1 MRKPAQKC
9 DGAWGQW
16 LASAAGPA
24 PLRRKWSSFGPV
36 LADSDFNFK
45 LMFCIS
51 ASEAVVDDSTVLGP
65 SCSGCLDA
73 RCRCPALTDVSKAEF
88 RHLRFSKPLK
98 SAKSL
103 LMPVPTWD
111 LLCCSS
117 LKPAGRSFSALG
129 HAFWRCL
136 GRDSGERPSARPM
149 PSPGRPGPGPSPSSQ
164 KRLKSSQSSRSN
176 QSLPPAESRAQTPAS
191 LLASKRTSLS
201 DTENDILGPGRV
213 KSPLADLRPVVVAP
227 SLPPMV
233 PHAWAGDPD
242 DPQFKAPS
250 FETIGKPIRLKFC
263 KEMSCLQPE
272 WYDSLFG
279 VAAKSIPDI
288 LDASNWLPADAPV
301 RLKLPSKLK
310 EKLGIQEAEVLAST
324 PASRPSTG
332 TSTESHRKGRKRRP
346 SGWQAQAVP
355 EALKD
360 ERHWAAIRLQLKADF
375 KRQRKTNEGRTS
387 DKSERM
393 ERTKDSVDRF
403 AKVHFRWTVGIKF
416 IGLVA
421 LASLLAVEW
430 YSEVRSEASRLVT
443 ELSSLGKDV
452 LLYDL
457 VLTMSARML
466 ALTGDLRWRDEY
478 FLKVEPLEV
487 VLDEIGRKAP
497 DIASEFERRTVVA
510 NDKLLA
516 LEGEAIELSTSNV
529 TLATSVLFSDAYETN
544 KALLLEGLTVLDSMI
559 KDVRKR
565 HQDTQSWWGILS
577 PSLVLLAF
585 FGECAMTVAVER
597 LDRRLER
604 YWKEADHAQSAYSHE
619 ARKRFVKKAEDTI
632 LNIQGKIPKRFL
644 RPLQLQTDNDEVPP
658 SPQLLRRRLFYLAM
672 SAEVF
677 ALAGFAI
684 PAVLTLVALYKAE
697 GTDPL
702 QQLIVHAKD
711 TEFYDVALTSS
722 ARLCVLSD
730 DTRWAR
736 EYDGFVAPID
746 TALAGLQEVAPDV
759 AAEFAKSTS
768 AANDALIDM
777 EAAALEAC
785 GSESQLGRSI
795 LFSPAYEG
803 NKTLLLDGIRA
814 VTAAADQ
821 QRQIF
826 EDEEEQH
833 HTISRIL
840 LIVSTFLIVAAD
852 LCTVVIA
859 AWMEALSVADDGDD
873 GKDSA
878 AEQRF
883 VLGLLDLVKM
893 TLSSD
898 KKGFPRAVA
907 DQDSMEDDGT
917 DILPDESGGGA
928 LTHQSLIQTWCKV
941 RGWAAFR
948 TSAWLRR
955 RRQAQIRIASYFR
968 GHLARTGRADLV
980 PKLKPQKEPL
990 PPELAKRLAKLDPW
1004 SEELNFRH
1012 ACLGQTGTVHL
1023 APFIKCLQSLQIL
1036 ELCGNYIGS
1045 KGIAPLIKM
1054 LEAQWDLKY
1063 LGLAWNGLGDESCG
1077 HLASASAL

>member
-1 MRKPAQKC
+1 MGSVVSRR
-9 DGAWGQW
+9 
-16 LASAAGPA
+16 SA
-24 PLRRKWSSFGPV
+24 L
-36 LADSDFNFK
+36 
-45 LMFCIS
+45 
-51 ASEAVVDDSTVLGP
+51 
-65 SCSGCLDA
+65 
-73 RCRCPALTDVSKAEF
+73 RCRAE
-88 RHLRFSKPLK
+88 
-98 SAKSL
+98 
-103 LMPVPTWD
+103 
-111 LLCCSS
+111 
-117 LKPAGRSFSALG
+117 
-129 HAFWRCL
+129 
-136 GRDSGERPSARPM
+136 
-149 PSPGRPGPGPSPSSQ
+149 SQ
-164 KRLKSSQSSRSN
+164 KRLKSSQSSRSK

-191 LLASKRTSLS
+191 LFASKRPSLS
-201 DTENDILGPGRV
+201 DTDSDILGPGRI

-250 FETIGKPIRLKFC
+250 FETIGH
-263 KEMSCLQPE
+263 
-272 WYDSLFG
+272 W
-279 VAAKSIPDI
+279 
-288 LDASNWLPADAPV
+288 DASEEKGDLLSFQLEPELERSTTTARHCKNGKKAQYMAG
-301 RLKLPSKLK
+301 KLK
-310 EKLGIQEAEVLAST
+310 EKLGIQDRTGGAGGLDASFPALDGHIDGEDMAHFLYSNVCGWRQSAESVSCGEVTGKVESAGRVDGRSRKLSRMSAIGPRSASSSKQTSHVDHMTAEKEKHKHNFTQLGPLQT
-324 PASRPSTG
+324 PTDPWQSSAFRSVGVDTG
-332 TSTESHRKGRKRRP
+332 IEDSGIMRDVDFESAEDQHI
-346 SGWQAQAVP
+346 AT
-355 EALKD
+355 LK
-360 ERHWAAIRLQLKADF
+360 EMACV
-375 KRQRKTNEGRTS
+375 
-387 DKSERM
+387 SERM
-393 ERTKDSVDRF
+393 EKTKDGVDRF

-487 VLDEIGRKAP
+487 VLSEIARKAP
-497 DIASEFERRTVVA
+497 DIASEFDRRTIVA
-510 NDKLLA
+510 NEKLLA
-516 LEGEAIELSTSNV
+516 LEGEAIELSTNNV
-529 TLATSVLFSDAYETN
+529 TLATSVLFSDEYETN
-544 KALLLEGLTVLDSMI
+544 KALLLEGLNVLDGMI

-577 PSLVLLAF
+577 PAMVLLAF

-604 YWKEADHAQSAYSHE
+604 YWKEADHANSAYSQE

-632 LNIQGKIPKRFL
+632 MNIQGKIPKRFL
-644 RPLQLQTDNDEVPP
+644 RPLQLQAENDEAPP

-730 DTRWAR
+730 DTHWAR

-785 GSESQLGRSI
+785 GSDSQLGRSI

-803 NKTLLLDGIRA
+803 NKTLLLDGIRS

-859 AWMEALSVADDGDD
+859 AWMEALSVADDGED

-883 VLGLLDLVKM
+883 VMGLLDLVKM

-898 KKGFPRAVA
+898 EKRLTRAIA
-907 DQDSMEDDGT
+907 DQDSFAEDCAD
-917 DILPDESGGGA
+917 LPDESGGVKCADGPPFG
-928 LTHQSLIQTWCKV
+928 LPLGFEGFVCLELPQPKT
-941 RGWAAFR
+941 
-948 TSAWLRR
+948 
-955 RRQAQIRIASYFR
+955 AQIRIASYFR
-968 GHLARTGRADLV
+968 GHLTRTGRGDLV
-980 PKLKPQKEPL
+980 PKRRPEKEPL
-990 PPELAKRLAKLDPW
+990 PPELAKRLARLDPW

-1045 KGIAPLIKM
+1045 KGIVPLIKM
-1054 LEAQWDLKY
+1054 LETQWDLKY
-1063 LGLAWNGLGDESCG
+1063 LGLAWNGLGDESCR
-1077 HLASASAL
+1077 HLASALAVCFLHEISSSHFRVREAIVDWQRGSATSGGRAGGTEMILHWPELAGPAC